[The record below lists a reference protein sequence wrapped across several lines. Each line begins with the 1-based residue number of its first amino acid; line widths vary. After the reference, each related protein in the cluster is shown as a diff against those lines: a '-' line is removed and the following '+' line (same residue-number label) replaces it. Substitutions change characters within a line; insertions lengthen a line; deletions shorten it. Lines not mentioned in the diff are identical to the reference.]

1 MQLPFAPRPYE
12 DEALSSWVSRLAA
25 HNFVDAPT
33 FVGWLTG
40 EDLHEVRFSQA
51 VQRRL
56 AEVSGLTRQ
65 DIANLDR
72 PLRHAPAGHLLR
84 SSMTTGLRGGACT
97 DCLEEADR
105 AGRDHWLSA
114 MATSIWTVT
123 CERHSGRLLELRGF
137 RWRSYQGGLRLH
149 HRSDD
154 GQVRLRASA
163 RPSGFLTICQAAFTR
178 ALQGRSPGRLWRTR
192 NPREFLRCA
201 EALLAPVFWRAGAG
215 GFSFARFFDEIEGY
229 GRHSFYVNEGNDGGT
244 LAELAGEDVRTRAT
258 AVTAIGYLLL
268 TSDALARSD
277 LSRSLPIDAHSNS
290 FTSLLDHLNGRQIA
304 SLRESARGWPDCI
317 AHPLYAA
324 AAENSSR
331 RVESHLFRSSARM
344 VAGANRA
351 KQRISGP
358 VSSIPMH

>member
-12 DEALSSWVSRLAA
+12 KEALSSWVARLAA

-40 EDLHEVRFSQA
+40 ADVDEVRPSQA

-84 SSMTTGLRGGACT
+84 SSVTTGLRGGACT

-105 AGRDHWLSA
+105 AGRDHWLPA
-114 MATSIWTVT
+114 IAASIWTVT
-123 CERHSGRLLELRGF
+123 CERHGSRLLDLRGYNWGLNEG
-137 RWRSYQGGLRLH
+137 RLRLH
-149 HRSDD
+149 HGRNE

-163 RPSGFLTICQAAFTR
+163 RPSELLAICQAAFTR
-178 ALQGRSPGRLWRTR
+178 ALLGRSPGRLWRTR
-192 NPREFLRCA
+192 DPREFLRCA

-229 GRHSFYVNEGNDGGT
+229 GRHSFYVSESTDGGT
-244 LAELAGEDVRTRAT
+244 LAELAGEDVRTRAS
-258 AVTAIGYLLL
+258 AVTAICYLLL
-268 TSDALARSD
+268 TSDALAKSD
-277 LSRSLPIDAHSNS
+277 WSRSLPIDTHSNS
-290 FTSLLDHLNGRQIA
+290 FTSLLDHLNGRQRA
-304 SLRESARGWPDCI
+304 SLLERARGWPDCI
-317 AHPLYAA
+317 ARPLYAG
-324 AAENSSR
+324 AAEDGSR
-331 RVESHLFRSSARM
+331 QAKSHLFRSSARI
-344 VAGANRA
+344 VAGAKRA
-351 KQRISGP
+351 KRRISGP
-358 VSSIPMH
+358 VSSIAMH